1 MNIRLNGNYKSI
13 DKSVL
18 SQTALGRMLE
28 LFRKFLIP
36 TVMNRWRVDFV
47 NHQKSEPDGGF
58 YRRTI
63 SNMWNAWKT
72 SAETDLIKKAL
83 DTKRRSTLTPQDKE
97 ALMRVM
103 HEVTLLAMLS
113 ALVSILMSMQDDDDE
128 EISVPSYYLL
138 YLLTTTRAEIM
149 AFAPT
154 PHSSWRIP

>member
-1 MNIRLNGNYKSI
+1 MILLTTK
-13 DKSVL
+13 
-18 SQTALGRMLE
+18 
-28 LFRKFLIP
+28 
-36 TVMNRWRVDFV
+36 
-47 NHQKSEPDGGF
+47 KSEPDGGF

-103 HEVTLLAMLS
+103 HEATLLAILS

-149 AFAPT
+149 AFALF
-154 PHSSWRIP
+154 HHKQLRIP